1 MARAALRPVAHD
13 DRLSLVE
20 HLDELRTRLLICLGV
35 FLACFAVCFW
45 QNDRILDV
53 MNVPLEKTAFKEG
66 SEDPFER
73 AAAFQQAQRRF
84 FLKQAEA
91 ARTAAREERLSA
103 DTRRMFEELA
113 RTATATANAT
123 PKASPKRP
131 VTLGVGEPF
140 TATFKVAVY
149 AALLLALPL
158 ILYQAY
164 AFILPAFSPREREV
178 ATPLLLT
185 VPFLFFAGVLFAYF
199 MILPAAIDFLQ
210 NFNDDSYDIL
220 LQARDFYSFEILVL
234 MAMGVLFQIPI
245 GILAATRL
253 GVVTPRQLR
262 KGRRYAIVVIAVLAM
277 LLPGQDPV
285 TMLMMMVPLIVL
297 YEGSILLA
305 ALLDRRAARARAR
318 EEAEM
323 AAAND
328 GELLPL
334 DPDED

>member
-1 MARAALRPVAHD
+1 MARAALRPVGHD

-20 HLDELRTRLLICLGV
+20 HLDELRTRIFICLAA
-35 FLACFAVCFW
+35 FLVCFGLTFW
-45 QNDRILDV
+45 QNDRVLEI
-53 MNVPLEKTAFKEG
+53 MNRPLEKTAFKAG

-73 AAAFQQAQRRF
+73 AASFQQQQKR
-84 FLKQAEA
+84 LYLQQAAVARALA
-91 ARTAAREERLSA
+91 ADDGLSA
-103 DTRRMFEELA
+103 DTRRLLA
-113 RTATATANAT
+113 EFAETAAATAAAT
-123 PKASPKRP
+123 PKSSPRRP

-140 TATFKVAVY
+140 TATFKVAMY

-164 AFILPAFSPREREV
+164 AFILPAFSPREKQV
-178 ATPLLLT
+178 AVPLLLM
-185 VPFLFFAGVLFAYF
+185 VPFLFIGGVVFAYY
-199 MILPAAIDFLQ
+199 MVLPPAINFLQ
-210 NFNDDSYDIL
+210 NFNDDSFDIL
-220 LQARDFYSFEILVL
+220 LQARDFYGFSLLVL

-262 KGRRYAIVVIAVLAM
+262 QGRRYAIVVIAVLAM

-305 ALLDRRAARARAR
+305 SLLDRRAARAAER
-318 EEAEM
+318 E
-323 AAAND
+323 D
-328 GELLPL
+328 GGDISSHL
-334 DPDED
+334 DPD